1 MKLWPKLP
9 INKFKRF
16 FLSYPLVKNRDVIWA
31 IQICSKI
38 CLKPFDSVKIKSV
51 ILNKLVRL

>member
-16 FLSYPLVKNRDVIWA
+16 FLSCPLVKNRDVIWA
-31 IQICSKI
+31 IWICSKI
-38 CLKPFDSVKIKSV
+38 RLEPFGLVNIRFV
-51 ILNKLVRL
+51 ILNRLVRL